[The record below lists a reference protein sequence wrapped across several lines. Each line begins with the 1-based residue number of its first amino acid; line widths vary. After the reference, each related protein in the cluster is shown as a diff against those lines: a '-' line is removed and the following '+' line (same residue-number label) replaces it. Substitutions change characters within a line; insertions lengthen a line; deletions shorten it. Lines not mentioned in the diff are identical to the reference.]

1 MFTGLTHYK
10 QKSRIIGSQSRLRV
24 SKPHNNALHAFCSI
38 ETIELPLRSS
48 HKKSVFEPRPAPS
61 RKHYGKAFIMRKPC
75 SCFSFFLPGIKFHT
89 TIEMLYYFKELFI
102 MNNFI
107 FLGPP
112 GAGKGSLAVK
122 VAADYKIPHISTG
135 DIFRANIKAQ
145 TPLGVK
151 VKAIIDS
158 GSLVSDELTFELVK
172 DRLAQDDCK
181 NGYILDGFPRTI
193 PQAEMLEGLVSDVKV
208 VNFEI
213 KDEIVIKRLS
223 TRRVCKACGA
233 NYNVLTLKPK
243 VEGICDKCG
252 GELYQRDDD
261 KQESILHRMDV
272 YREQTE
278 PLINFYKEKGKITD
292 LDASIETDILL
303 GKFKE
308 IFK

>member
-1 MFTGLTHYK
+1 
-10 QKSRIIGSQSRLRV
+10 
-24 SKPHNNALHAFCSI
+24 
-38 ETIELPLRSS
+38 
-48 HKKSVFEPRPAPS
+48 
-61 RKHYGKAFIMRKPC
+61 
-75 SCFSFFLPGIKFHT
+75 
-89 TIEMLYYFKELFI
+89 

-122 VAADYKIPHISTG
+122 VAEDYKIPHISTG

-213 KDEIVIKRLS
+213 QDEIVIRRLS
-223 TRRVCKACGA
+223 TRRVCKSCGA
-233 NYNVLTLKPK
+233 NFNVLTLPPK

-278 PLINFYKEKGKITD
+278 PLINFYKEKGKITN
-292 LDASIETDILL
+292 LDASIETDVLL
-303 GKFKE
+303 GEFKK
-308 IFK
+308 IF

>member
-1 MFTGLTHYK
+1 
-10 QKSRIIGSQSRLRV
+10 
-24 SKPHNNALHAFCSI
+24 
-38 ETIELPLRSS
+38 
-48 HKKSVFEPRPAPS
+48 
-61 RKHYGKAFIMRKPC
+61 
-75 SCFSFFLPGIKFHT
+75 
-89 TIEMLYYFKELFI
+89 

-122 VAADYKIPHISTG
+122 VAQDYKIPHISTG
-135 DIFRANIKAQ
+135 DIFRANIKNQ
-145 TPLGVK
+145 TPLGIK

-158 GSLVSDELTFELVK
+158 GSLVSDDLTCELVK
-172 DRLAQDDCK
+172 DRLSQPDCA

-193 PQAEMLEGLVSDVKV
+193 PQAEMFAEICPDVKV
-208 VNFEI
+208 VNFVI
-213 KDEIVIKRLS
+213 KDEIVIRRLS

-233 NYNVLTLKPK
+233 NFNVLTLPPK

-278 PLINFYKEKGKITD
+278 PLINFYKNKGTITD

-303 GKFKE
+303 GEFKK
-308 IFK
+308 IF

>member
-1 MFTGLTHYK
+1 
-10 QKSRIIGSQSRLRV
+10 
-24 SKPHNNALHAFCSI
+24 
-38 ETIELPLRSS
+38 
-48 HKKSVFEPRPAPS
+48 
-61 RKHYGKAFIMRKPC
+61 
-75 SCFSFFLPGIKFHT
+75 
-89 TIEMLYYFKELFI
+89 

-122 VAADYKIPHISTG
+122 VAEDYKIPHISTG

-213 KDEIVIKRLS
+213 QDEIVIRRLS

-233 NYNVLTLKPK
+233 NFNVLTLPPK
-243 VEGICDKCG
+243 VEGVCDKCG
-252 GELYQRDDD
+252 GELYQREDD
-261 KQESILHRMDV
+261 KQESIMHRMDV

-278 PLINFYKEKGKITD
+278 PLINFYKNKGKITD
-292 LDASIETDILL
+292 LDASIETDVLL

-308 IFK
+308 LFK

>member
-1 MFTGLTHYK
+1 
-10 QKSRIIGSQSRLRV
+10 
-24 SKPHNNALHAFCSI
+24 
-38 ETIELPLRSS
+38 
-48 HKKSVFEPRPAPS
+48 
-61 RKHYGKAFIMRKPC
+61 
-75 SCFSFFLPGIKFHT
+75 
-89 TIEMLYYFKELFI
+89 

-122 VAADYKIPHISTG
+122 VAEDYKIPHISTG

-213 KDEIVIKRLS
+213 QDEIVIRRLS

-233 NYNVLTLKPK
+233 NFNVLTLPPK
-243 VEGICDKCG
+243 VEGVCDKCG

-261 KQESILHRMDV
+261 KQESIMHRMDV

-278 PLINFYKEKGKITD
+278 TLINFYKNKGKITD
-292 LDASIETDILL
+292 LDASIETDVLL

-308 IFK
+308 LFK

>member
-1 MFTGLTHYK
+1 
-10 QKSRIIGSQSRLRV
+10 
-24 SKPHNNALHAFCSI
+24 
-38 ETIELPLRSS
+38 
-48 HKKSVFEPRPAPS
+48 
-61 RKHYGKAFIMRKPC
+61 
-75 SCFSFFLPGIKFHT
+75 
-89 TIEMLYYFKELFI
+89 

-122 VAADYKIPHISTG
+122 VAEDYKIPHISTG
-135 DIFRANIKAQ
+135 DIFRANIKNQ

-158 GSLVSDELTFELVK
+158 GSLVSDDLTCELVK
-172 DRLAQDDCK
+172 DRLSQPDCK

-193 PQAEMLEGLVSDVKV
+193 PQAEMFTKICDDVKV

-213 KDEIVIKRLS
+213 KDEIVIRRLS

-233 NYNVLTLKPK
+233 NFNVLTLPPK
-243 VEGICDKCG
+243 VEGVCDKCG

-261 KQESILHRMDV
+261 KQESIMHRMDV

-278 PLINFYKEKGKITD
+278 PLINFYKNKGKITD
-292 LDASIETDILL
+292 LDASIETDVLL

-308 IFK
+308 LFK

>member
-1 MFTGLTHYK
+1 
-10 QKSRIIGSQSRLRV
+10 
-24 SKPHNNALHAFCSI
+24 
-38 ETIELPLRSS
+38 
-48 HKKSVFEPRPAPS
+48 
-61 RKHYGKAFIMRKPC
+61 
-75 SCFSFFLPGIKFHT
+75 
-89 TIEMLYYFKELFI
+89 
-102 MNNFI
+102 MNNFV

-122 VAADYKIPHISTG
+122 VAEDYKIPHISTG

-193 PQAEMLEGLVSDVKV
+193 PQAEMLDGLVADLKV
-208 VNFEI
+208 VNFNI
-213 KDEIVIKRLS
+213 ADEIVIRRLS

-233 NYNVLTLKPK
+233 NFNVLTLPPK

-278 PLINFYKEKGKITD
+278 PLINYYKNKGKITD

-303 GKFKE
+303 GEFKK
-308 IFK
+308 IF

>member
-1 MFTGLTHYK
+1 
-10 QKSRIIGSQSRLRV
+10 
-24 SKPHNNALHAFCSI
+24 
-38 ETIELPLRSS
+38 
-48 HKKSVFEPRPAPS
+48 
-61 RKHYGKAFIMRKPC
+61 
-75 SCFSFFLPGIKFHT
+75 
-89 TIEMLYYFKELFI
+89 

-292 LDASIETDILL
+292 LDASIEADILL

>member
-1 MFTGLTHYK
+1 
-10 QKSRIIGSQSRLRV
+10 
-24 SKPHNNALHAFCSI
+24 
-38 ETIELPLRSS
+38 
-48 HKKSVFEPRPAPS
+48 
-61 RKHYGKAFIMRKPC
+61 
-75 SCFSFFLPGIKFHT
+75 
-89 TIEMLYYFKELFI
+89 

-122 VAADYKIPHISTG
+122 VAEEYKIPHISTG

-158 GSLVSDELTFELVK
+158 GALVSDELTFELVK
-172 DRLAQDDCK
+172 DRIAQDDCK

-193 PQAEMLEGLVSDVKV
+193 PQAEMLESLVSDIKV

-213 KDEIVIKRLS
+213 QDEIVIRRLS
-223 TRRVCKACGA
+223 TRRTCKACGA
-233 NYNVLTLKPK
+233 NFNILTLPPK
-243 VEGICDKCG
+243 VEGVCDKCN

-261 KQESILHRMDV
+261 KQESIMNRMDV

-308 IFK
+308 IF

>member
-1 MFTGLTHYK
+1 
-10 QKSRIIGSQSRLRV
+10 
-24 SKPHNNALHAFCSI
+24 
-38 ETIELPLRSS
+38 
-48 HKKSVFEPRPAPS
+48 
-61 RKHYGKAFIMRKPC
+61 
-75 SCFSFFLPGIKFHT
+75 
-89 TIEMLYYFKELFI
+89 

-122 VAADYKIPHISTG
+122 VAEDYKIPHISTG

-213 KDEIVIKRLS
+213 QDEIVIRRLS

-233 NYNVLTLKPK
+233 NFNVLTLPPK
-243 VEGICDKCG
+243 VEGVCDKCG

-278 PLINFYKEKGKITD
+278 PLINFYKEKGKITN
-292 LDASIETDILL
+292 LDASIETDVLL
-303 GKFKE
+303 GEFKK
-308 IFK
+308 IF

>member
-1 MFTGLTHYK
+1 
-10 QKSRIIGSQSRLRV
+10 
-24 SKPHNNALHAFCSI
+24 
-38 ETIELPLRSS
+38 
-48 HKKSVFEPRPAPS
+48 
-61 RKHYGKAFIMRKPC
+61 
-75 SCFSFFLPGIKFHT
+75 
-89 TIEMLYYFKELFI
+89 

-122 VAADYKIPHISTG
+122 VAEDYKIPHISTG

-213 KDEIVIKRLS
+213 EDEIVIRRLS

-233 NYNVLTLKPK
+233 NFNVLTLPPK
-243 VEGICDKCG
+243 VEGVCDKCG

-261 KQESILHRMDV
+261 KQESIMHRMDV

-278 PLINFYKEKGKITD
+278 PLINFYKNKGKITD
-292 LDASIETDILL
+292 LDASIETDVLL

>member
-1 MFTGLTHYK
+1 
-10 QKSRIIGSQSRLRV
+10 
-24 SKPHNNALHAFCSI
+24 
-38 ETIELPLRSS
+38 
-48 HKKSVFEPRPAPS
+48 
-61 RKHYGKAFIMRKPC
+61 
-75 SCFSFFLPGIKFHT
+75 
-89 TIEMLYYFKELFI
+89 
-102 MNNFI
+102 MNNFV

-122 VAADYKIPHISTG
+122 VAEDYKIPHISTG

-193 PQAEMLEGLVSDVKV
+193 PQAEMLDGLVADLKV
-208 VNFEI
+208 VNFQI
-213 KDEIVIKRLS
+213 SDDIVIGRLS

-233 NYNVLTLKPK
+233 NYNIKTLPPK

-278 PLINFYKEKGKITD
+278 PLINYYKNKGKITD

-303 GKFKE
+303 GEFKK
-308 IFK
+308 IF

>member
-1 MFTGLTHYK
+1 
-10 QKSRIIGSQSRLRV
+10 
-24 SKPHNNALHAFCSI
+24 
-38 ETIELPLRSS
+38 
-48 HKKSVFEPRPAPS
+48 
-61 RKHYGKAFIMRKPC
+61 
-75 SCFSFFLPGIKFHT
+75 
-89 TIEMLYYFKELFI
+89 

-122 VAADYKIPHISTG
+122 VAEEYKIPHISTG

-172 DRLAQDDCK
+172 DRLSQDDCK

-193 PQAEMLEGLVSDVKV
+193 PQAEMLEGLVSDIKV

-213 KDEIVIKRLS
+213 QDEIVIKRLS
-223 TRRVCKACGA
+223 TRRVCKSCGA
-233 NYNVLTLKPK
+233 NYNILTLKPK
-243 VEGICDKCG
+243 VEGVCDKCD

-278 PLINFYKEKGKITD
+278 PLINFYKEKGKITN

-303 GKFKE
+303 TKFEE
-308 IFK
+308 IFKK

>member
-1 MFTGLTHYK
+1 
-10 QKSRIIGSQSRLRV
+10 
-24 SKPHNNALHAFCSI
+24 
-38 ETIELPLRSS
+38 
-48 HKKSVFEPRPAPS
+48 
-61 RKHYGKAFIMRKPC
+61 
-75 SCFSFFLPGIKFHT
+75 
-89 TIEMLYYFKELFI
+89 
-102 MNNFI
+102 MNNFV

-122 VAADYKIPHISTG
+122 VAEAYKIPHISTG

-193 PQAEMLEGLVSDVKV
+193 PQAEMLEGLVADVKV

-213 KDEIVIKRLS
+213 ADEIVIRRLS

-233 NYNVLTLKPK
+233 NFNVLTLPPK
-243 VEGICDKCG
+243 VEGVCDKCG

-261 KQESILHRMDV
+261 KQESIMHRMDV

-278 PLINFYKEKGKITD
+278 PLINFYKNKGKITD
-292 LDASIETDILL
+292 LDASIETDVLL

-308 IFK
+308 IFPL

>member
-1 MFTGLTHYK
+1 
-10 QKSRIIGSQSRLRV
+10 
-24 SKPHNNALHAFCSI
+24 
-38 ETIELPLRSS
+38 
-48 HKKSVFEPRPAPS
+48 
-61 RKHYGKAFIMRKPC
+61 
-75 SCFSFFLPGIKFHT
+75 
-89 TIEMLYYFKELFI
+89 

-122 VAADYKIPHISTG
+122 VAEDYKIPHISTG

-193 PQAEMLEGLVSDVKV
+193 PQAEMLDGLVADLKV
-208 VNFEI
+208 VNFQI
-213 KDEIVIKRLS
+213 SDDIVIGRLS

-233 NYNVLTLKPK
+233 NYNIKTLPPK
-243 VEGICDKCG
+243 VEGVCDKCG

-278 PLINFYKEKGKITD
+278 PLINYYKNKGKITD

-303 GKFKE
+303 GEFKK
-308 IFK
+308 IF

>member
-1 MFTGLTHYK
+1 
-10 QKSRIIGSQSRLRV
+10 
-24 SKPHNNALHAFCSI
+24 
-38 ETIELPLRSS
+38 
-48 HKKSVFEPRPAPS
+48 
-61 RKHYGKAFIMRKPC
+61 
-75 SCFSFFLPGIKFHT
+75 
-89 TIEMLYYFKELFI
+89 

-122 VAADYKIPHISTG
+122 VAEDYKIPHISTG

-193 PQAEMLEGLVSDVKV
+193 PQAEMLEKLVDDIKV

-213 KDEIVIKRLS
+213 KDEIVIRRLS

-233 NYNVLTLKPK
+233 NFNVLTLPPK

-278 PLINFYKEKGKITD
+278 PLINFYKNKGKITD
-292 LDASIETDILL
+292 LDASIETDVLL
-303 GKFKE
+303 GEFKK

>member
-1 MFTGLTHYK
+1 
-10 QKSRIIGSQSRLRV
+10 
-24 SKPHNNALHAFCSI
+24 
-38 ETIELPLRSS
+38 
-48 HKKSVFEPRPAPS
+48 
-61 RKHYGKAFIMRKPC
+61 
-75 SCFSFFLPGIKFHT
+75 
-89 TIEMLYYFKELFI
+89 
-102 MNNFI
+102 MNNFV

-122 VAADYKIPHISTG
+122 VAEDYKIPHISTG

-193 PQAEMLEGLVSDVKV
+193 PQAEMLDGLVADLKV
-208 VNFEI
+208 VNFQI
-213 KDEIVIKRLS
+213 SDDIVIGRLS

-233 NYNVLTLKPK
+233 NYNIKTLPPM

-278 PLINFYKEKGKITD
+278 PLINYYKTKGQITD

-303 GKFKE
+303 GEFKK
-308 IFK
+308 IF

>member
-1 MFTGLTHYK
+1 
-10 QKSRIIGSQSRLRV
+10 
-24 SKPHNNALHAFCSI
+24 
-38 ETIELPLRSS
+38 
-48 HKKSVFEPRPAPS
+48 
-61 RKHYGKAFIMRKPC
+61 
-75 SCFSFFLPGIKFHT
+75 
-89 TIEMLYYFKELFI
+89 

-122 VAADYKIPHISTG
+122 VAEAYKIPHISTG

-213 KDEIVIKRLS
+213 ADEIVIRRLS

-233 NYNVLTLKPK
+233 NFNVLTLPPK
-243 VEGICDKCG
+243 VEGVCDKCG

-261 KQESILHRMDV
+261 KQESIMHRMDV

-278 PLINFYKEKGKITD
+278 PLINFYKNKGKITD
-292 LDASIETDILL
+292 LDASIETDVLL

-308 IFK
+308 LFK

>member
-1 MFTGLTHYK
+1 
-10 QKSRIIGSQSRLRV
+10 
-24 SKPHNNALHAFCSI
+24 
-38 ETIELPLRSS
+38 
-48 HKKSVFEPRPAPS
+48 
-61 RKHYGKAFIMRKPC
+61 
-75 SCFSFFLPGIKFHT
+75 
-89 TIEMLYYFKELFI
+89 
-102 MNNFI
+102 MNNFV

-122 VAADYKIPHISTG
+122 VAEDYKIPHISTG

-193 PQAEMLEGLVSDVKV
+193 PQAEMLDGLVADLNV
-208 VNFEI
+208 VNFQI
-213 KDEIVIKRLS
+213 SDDIVIGRLS

-233 NYNVLTLKPK
+233 NSNIKTLPPK
-243 VEGICDKCG
+243 VEGVCDKCG

-278 PLINFYKEKGKITD
+278 PLINYYKNKGKITD

-303 GKFKE
+303 GEFKK
-308 IFK
+308 IF

>member
-1 MFTGLTHYK
+1 
-10 QKSRIIGSQSRLRV
+10 
-24 SKPHNNALHAFCSI
+24 
-38 ETIELPLRSS
+38 
-48 HKKSVFEPRPAPS
+48 
-61 RKHYGKAFIMRKPC
+61 
-75 SCFSFFLPGIKFHT
+75 
-89 TIEMLYYFKELFI
+89 

-122 VAADYKIPHISTG
+122 VAEDYKIPHISTG

-193 PQAEMLEGLVSDVKV
+193 PQAEMLEKLVSDVKV

-213 KDEIVIKRLS
+213 KDEIVIRRLS
-223 TRRVCKACGA
+223 TRRVCKSCGA
-233 NYNVLTLKPK
+233 NFNVLTLPPK
-243 VEGICDKCG
+243 VEGVCDKCG

-292 LDASIETDILL
+292 LDASIETDVLL
-303 GKFKE
+303 GEFKK

>member
-1 MFTGLTHYK
+1 
-10 QKSRIIGSQSRLRV
+10 
-24 SKPHNNALHAFCSI
+24 
-38 ETIELPLRSS
+38 
-48 HKKSVFEPRPAPS
+48 
-61 RKHYGKAFIMRKPC
+61 
-75 SCFSFFLPGIKFHT
+75 
-89 TIEMLYYFKELFI
+89 
-102 MNNFI
+102 MNNFV

-122 VAADYKIPHISTG
+122 VAEDYKIPHISTG

-193 PQAEMLEGLVSDVKV
+193 PQAEMLDGLVADLKV
-208 VNFEI
+208 VNFQI
-213 KDEIVIKRLS
+213 SDDIVIGRLS

-233 NYNVLTLKPK
+233 NYNIKTLPPK

-278 PLINFYKEKGKITD
+278 PLINYYKNKGKITD

-303 GKFKE
+303 GEF
-308 IFK
+308 

>member
-1 MFTGLTHYK
+1 
-10 QKSRIIGSQSRLRV
+10 
-24 SKPHNNALHAFCSI
+24 
-38 ETIELPLRSS
+38 
-48 HKKSVFEPRPAPS
+48 
-61 RKHYGKAFIMRKPC
+61 
-75 SCFSFFLPGIKFHT
+75 
-89 TIEMLYYFKELFI
+89 
-102 MNNFI
+102 MNNFV

-122 VAADYKIPHISTG
+122 VAEDYKIPHISTG

-181 NGYILDGFPRTI
+181 NGYILDGFPRTF
-193 PQAEMLEGLVSDVKV
+193 PQAEMLDGLVADLKV
-208 VNFEI
+208 VNFQI
-213 KDEIVIKRLS
+213 SDDIVIGRLS

-233 NYNVLTLKPK
+233 NYNIKTLPPK

-278 PLINFYKEKGKITD
+278 PLINYYKNKGKITD

-303 GKFKE
+303 GEFKK
-308 IFK
+308 IF

>member
-1 MFTGLTHYK
+1 
-10 QKSRIIGSQSRLRV
+10 
-24 SKPHNNALHAFCSI
+24 
-38 ETIELPLRSS
+38 
-48 HKKSVFEPRPAPS
+48 
-61 RKHYGKAFIMRKPC
+61 
-75 SCFSFFLPGIKFHT
+75 
-89 TIEMLYYFKELFI
+89 

-122 VAADYKIPHISTG
+122 VAEDYKIPHISTG

-213 KDEIVIKRLS
+213 QDEIVIRRLS

-233 NYNVLTLKPK
+233 NFNVLTLPPK
-243 VEGICDKCG
+243 VEGVCDKCG

-261 KQESILHRMDV
+261 KQESIMHRMDV

-278 PLINFYKEKGKITD
+278 PLINFYKAKGKITD
-292 LDASIETDILL
+292 LDASIETDVLL

>member
-1 MFTGLTHYK
+1 
-10 QKSRIIGSQSRLRV
+10 
-24 SKPHNNALHAFCSI
+24 
-38 ETIELPLRSS
+38 
-48 HKKSVFEPRPAPS
+48 
-61 RKHYGKAFIMRKPC
+61 
-75 SCFSFFLPGIKFHT
+75 
-89 TIEMLYYFKELFI
+89 
-102 MNNFI
+102 MNNFV

-122 VAADYKIPHISTG
+122 VAEDYKIPHISTG

-193 PQAEMLEGLVSDVKV
+193 PQAEMLDGLVADLKV
-208 VNFEI
+208 VNFQI
-213 KDEIVIKRLS
+213 ADEIVIGRLS

-233 NYNVLTLKPK
+233 NYNIKTLPPK
-243 VEGICDKCG
+243 VEGVCDKCG

-278 PLINFYKEKGKITD
+278 PLINYYKNKGKITD

>member
-1 MFTGLTHYK
+1 
-10 QKSRIIGSQSRLRV
+10 
-24 SKPHNNALHAFCSI
+24 
-38 ETIELPLRSS
+38 
-48 HKKSVFEPRPAPS
+48 
-61 RKHYGKAFIMRKPC
+61 
-75 SCFSFFLPGIKFHT
+75 
-89 TIEMLYYFKELFI
+89 

-122 VAADYKIPHISTG
+122 VAEDYKIPHISTG

-193 PQAEMLEGLVSDVKV
+193 PQAEMLDGLVADLKV
-208 VNFEI
+208 VNFNI
-213 KDEIVIKRLS
+213 ADEIVIRRLS

-233 NYNVLTLKPK
+233 NFNVLTLPPK
-243 VEGICDKCG
+243 VEGVCDKCG

-278 PLINFYKEKGKITD
+278 PLINYYKNKGKITD

-303 GKFKE
+303 GEFKK
-308 IFK
+308 IFNK